1 MGKQKTKINRDAELD
16 KFGYFEKII
25 DQIKW
30 NNTVNLNKVLR
41 YEFDCDKDEF
51 MLIDKCQYLG
61 NNEIF
66 LELKKSSVSK
76 NLVTLNLVRLLKYC

>member
-30 NNTVNLNKVLR
+30 NNTVNLNKILR
-41 YEFDCDKDEF
+41 YEFNCDKDEF

-66 LELKKSSVSK
+66 F
-76 NLVTLNLVRLLKYC
+76 